1 MSFSYPQLFRTPD
14 PTQKSEFENPLI
26 SLTILLNVGS
36 CGRGRQGVICTVFWK
51 RTSWNILDF
60 MNLRRNLPHNSWEV
74 HELIV
79 VLIFWSTRRIM
90 LWVRATLHI
99 WTHCSGIFIPL
110 LVSPCRS
117 YSPGR
122 WRASWGRRRP
132 PAAAPRPPGPG
143 SSPACGRCFCS
154 SSSAPCECLQ
164 PDSAADT
171 EQLQDQTHQ
180 RQQDHSLF
188 QAKTIILIISSS
200 VLLSL

>member
-1 MSFSYPQLFRTPD
+1 MLGAAAEAG
-14 PTQKSEFENPLI
+14 SEWYVQYFESRHLGTFWVC
-26 SLTILLNVGS
+26 LTI
-36 CGRGRQGVICTVFWK
+36 
-51 RTSWNILDF
+51 
-60 MNLRRNLPHNSWEV
+60 HV
-74 HELIV
+74 HELKV
-79 VLIFWSTRRIM
+79 VLTFWSTCRIM
-90 LWVRATLHI
+90 LWGRATLHI

-188 QAKTIILIISSS
+188 QAKTIILIIS
-200 VLLSL
+200 

>member
-1 MSFSYPQLFRTPD
+1 MLGAVAEAG
-14 PTQKSEFENPLI
+14 SEWYVQYFESRLLGTFWIFWIYEEICLTIHLHEINFLIDMQNNPL
-26 SLTILLNVGS
+26 
-36 CGRGRQGVICTVFWK
+36 
-51 RTSWNILDF
+51 
-60 MNLRRNLPHNSWEV
+60 
-74 HELIV
+74 
-79 VLIFWSTRRIM
+79 
-90 LWVRATLHI
+90 RAL
-99 WTHCSGIFIPL
+99 PL

-154 SSSAPCECLQ
+154 SSSALCECLQ

-171 EQLQDQTHQ
+171 EQLQDQTQQ
-180 RQQDHSLF
+180 RQQGHQLF
-188 QAKTIILIISSS
+188 QAKTVTLVIILS